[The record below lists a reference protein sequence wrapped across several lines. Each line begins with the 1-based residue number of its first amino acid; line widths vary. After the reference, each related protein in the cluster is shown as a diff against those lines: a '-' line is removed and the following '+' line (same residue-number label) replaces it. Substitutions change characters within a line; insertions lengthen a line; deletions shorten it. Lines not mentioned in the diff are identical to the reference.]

1 MGAIGERASSEQPTV
16 VGNCSEVPQ
25 KHSQVCL
32 RWLLQKN
39 IVPLPKSS
47 KEKRSIEN
55 AKVFDFELDG
65 TDMSII
71 GNMPPCG
78 GFCVDADNAHEDE

>member
-1 MGAIGERASSEQPTV
+1 MHPGFNSAPTV
-16 VGNCSEVPQ
+16 EFCQ
-25 KHSQVCL
+25 KHG
-32 RWLLQKN
+32 
-39 IVPLPKSS
+39 IVFEAWGPLGNGRVLNNQHKSS
-47 KEKRSIEN
+47 KEERIIEN

-78 GFCVDADNAHEDE
+78 GFCVDADNAPEDE